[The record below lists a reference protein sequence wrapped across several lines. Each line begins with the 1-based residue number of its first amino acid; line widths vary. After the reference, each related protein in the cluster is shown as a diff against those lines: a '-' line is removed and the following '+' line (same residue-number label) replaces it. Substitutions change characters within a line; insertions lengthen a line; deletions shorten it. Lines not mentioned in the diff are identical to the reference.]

1 MRRHAVVF
9 AALLVP
15 AALLAQATPRIQIHG
30 VVTGNGL
37 PLAGA
42 RIYRSGGSDTSRTDS
57 TGRYSITVGR
67 GSYVFEVVH
76 AGFEPIEMEL
86 NITADTAMTVD
97 VPLQPLA
104 NANDKLVRVGFID
117 RRLHSEASH
126 AGASFLGPDEL
137 ASRTVGKTTALFEG
151 VQGLQVRVERSISVV
166 YGGDGRCAM
175 AVWIDGQKME
185 NVFPP
190 PAQLGGGTSF
200 RGGRGGGGSTTYSG
214 LDPIVQ
220 VADIAGVEIYPR
232 PAMVPREFQRA
243 STVSSSADLDT
254 RSLDCGALI
263 IWTRRSS

>member
-1 MRRHAVVF
+1 MRRHAVV
-9 AALLVP
+9 AAAACFVP
-15 AALLAQATPRIQIHG
+15 AALLAQAPPRTQIRG

-42 RIYRSGGSDTSRTDS
+42 RIYRAGGADTSRTDS
-57 TGRYSITVGR
+57 TGHYSLSVGR

-86 NITADTAMTVD
+86 NISADTAMTVD
-97 VPLQPLA
+97 IPLQPLA
-104 NANDKLVRVGFID
+104 SANDKLVRVGFID
-117 RRLHSEASH
+117 RRQRAEAAHS
-126 AGASFLGPDEL
+126 GATFLGPDEL
-137 ASRTVGKTTALFEG
+137 ESRTVGKATALFDG
-151 VQGLQVRVERSISVV
+151 VPGLLVRVDRSMSVV
-166 YGGDGRCAM
+166 YGADGHCAM
-175 AVWIDGQKME
+175 AVWIDGQRMD

-200 RGGRGGGGSTTYSG
+200 RGGRGGGGNITFSG

-220 VADIAGVEIYPR
+220 AADIAGVEIYPR

-254 RSLDCGALI
+254 RSTDCGALI
-263 IWTRRSS
+263 IWTRRG